1 MMVFTDILL
10 SIRQIHGF
18 YHHYSFP
25 FPCLKRYT
33 HVVNI
38 VCILGRQPELSLAE
52 LEQRFGS
59 SNLRPLSDEAAIVTT
74 DQFDIQQLGGV
85 QKAGRVIAELEP
97 ADWPRLSRDI
107 ANRYAREL
115 TGEGKLTL
123 GISVYGRD
131 VPARDVGRTGLA
143 IKSALKKQGRSVRLV
158 PNDAAF
164 LSNATSHHNKL
175 GLSPNKVELMAVYT
189 PDSVL
194 VAESVGAQN
203 ITALAARDQARPK
216 TDAFVGMLPP
226 KLALMMINM
235 SGITTTSHEGIVS
248 TEPSSGTQPESASSR
263 REVRS
268 DEIDDRNGDAERLCV
283 LDPFCGTGVVLQEAA
298 LLGFNVYGTDLAEKM
313 VDYSKANLDW
323 LGQKHRIGNVRI
335 EAGDAIEH
343 TWQPPVHAVVAETYL
358 GQPFSAPPA
367 PDKLD
372 KVRRVVDHI
381 VSSFL
386 QNLHGQLEPG
396 TPLCLAVPAW
406 RDAAGRMTHLSVI
419 SKLSTLGYEY
429 QPLEHVDANKLA
441 YFREDQVVARQ
452 LLILKTV

>member
-1 MMVFTDILL
+1 M
-10 SIRQIHGF
+10 
-18 YHHYSFP
+18 
-25 FPCLKRYT
+25 
-33 HVVNI
+33 NI

-59 SNLRPLSDEAAIVTT
+59 SNLRPLSDQAAIVTT
-74 DQFDIQQLGGV
+74 DDFDIQRLGGV

-107 ANRYAREL
+107 ATRYAREL

-194 VAESVGAQN
+194 IAESVGAQN

-235 SGITTTSHEGIVS
+235 SGVTHESFGAKVDGG
-248 TEPSSGTQPESASSR
+248 PSSGKQPERSAARNASAIDSS
-263 REVRS
+263 ERS
-268 DEIDDRNGDAERLCV
+268 DTLNEALNNAERPTI

-298 LLGFNVYGTDLAEKM
+298 LLGFDVYGTDLAEKM
-313 VDYSKANLDW
+313 VDYSKANLEW
-323 LGQKHRIGNVRI
+323 LSQKHRIGHVRI

-343 TWQPPVHAVVAETYL
+343 TWQPPVQAVVAETYL

-381 VSSFL
+381 VSTFL
-386 QNLHGQLEPG
+386 QNLHGQIEPG

-419 SKLSTLGYEY
+419 GKLSSLGYEY
-429 QPLEHVDANKLA
+429 QPLQHVDADKLA

-452 LLILKTV
+452 LLILRTK

>member
-1 MMVFTDILL
+1 
-10 SIRQIHGF
+10 
-18 YHHYSFP
+18 
-25 FPCLKRYT
+25 
-33 HVVNI
+33 VNI

-52 LEQRFGS
+52 LEQRFGAD
-59 SNLRPLSDEAAIVTT
+59 NLRPLSDEAAVVTT
-74 DQFDIQQLGGV
+74 DEFDIQRLGGV

-97 ADWPRLSRDI
+97 ADWPRLSRDLTS
-107 ANRYAREL
+107 RYSREL

-123 GISVYGRD
+123 GISVYGRN

-143 IKSALKKQGRSVRLV
+143 LKSALKKQGRSVRLI
-158 PNDAAF
+158 PNDGPA

-175 GLSPNKVELMAVYT
+175 GLGPNKLELMVVYT
-189 PDSVL
+189 LDSVL
-194 VAESVGAQN
+194 IAESVGAQN

-235 SGITTTSHEGIVS
+235 SGVTCG
-248 TEPSSGTQPESASSR
+248 
-263 REVRS
+263 RS
-268 DEIDDRNGDAERLCV
+268 DGSYTV

-313 VDYSKANLDW
+313 IDYSKANLDW

-343 TWQPPVHAVVAETYL
+343 TWQQPLHAVVAETYL

-381 VSSFL
+381 LSSFL

-406 RDAAGRMTHLSVI
+406 RDAAGRMTHLPVVR
-419 SKLSTLGYEY
+419 KLSELGYEY
-429 QPLEHVDANKLA
+429 QSLKHVDADKLA

-452 LLILKTV
+452 LLLLTAK